1 MTESPYLGFAAVSI
15 AVIATPGPSVLFAI
29 SRAVAGGR
37 SQALRT
43 VLGNAGGLFVQVVL
57 VALGVG
63 AVVNGSAEAHTVL
76 RTIGAVYLLWLG
88 VGAIRQRDRVT
99 ARGADATAAAS
110 HRSLAPLR
118 DGFVVGVTNPKSMV
132 ILAALLPQYVE
143 PAAGP
148 ALAQMMLLGAVFC
161 AIAIVCDSAWV
172 MAAGQARSWL
182 GGSVSRLRA
191 ANVAAGLVM
200 IALGGLLL
208 LPG

>member
-37 SQALRT
+37 RQALLT
-43 VLGNAGGLFVQVVL
+43 VLGNAGGLFAQVVL

-63 AVVNGSAEAHTVL
+63 VVVSGSAEAYTVL
-76 RTIGAVYLLWLG
+76 RAIGAVCLLWLG
-88 VGAIRQRDRVT
+88 VGMIRQRDRV
-99 ARGADATAAAS
+99 ARGDDDATAAAG

-118 DGFVVGVTNPKSMV
+118 DGFVVGVSNPKSMV

-148 ALAQMMLLGAVFC
+148 ALAQMVLLGAVFC

-182 GGSVSRLRA
+182 RGSVSRLRA

>member
-1 MTESPYLGFAAVSI
+1 MTESPYLGFVAVSI

-37 SQALRT
+37 RQALLT
-43 VLGNAGGLFVQVVL
+43 VLGNAGGLFAQVVL
-57 VALGVG
+57 VALGMGVL
-63 AVVNGSAEAHTVL
+63 VSGSAEAHAVL
-76 RTIGAVYLLWLG
+76 RTIGAVYLMWLG
-88 VGAIRQRDRVT
+88 IVAIRQRDRV
-99 ARGADATAAAS
+99 ASRGDDATAAES
-110 HRSLAPLR
+110 HRALAPLR
-118 DGFVVGVTNPKSMV
+118 DGFVVGVTNPKSLV
-132 ILAALLPQYVE
+132 ILAALLPQYAE

-148 ALAQMMLLGAVFC
+148 ALAQVLLLGAVFC

-208 LPG
+208 VPG